1 MRLTSFR
8 TRLFAWALVALL
20 PLFVLRTVEIGEI
33 RQERLAEA
41 RAEIDAAAVRGAARY
56 AQVLSEAYALLDVIR
71 HIPALRTASA
81 GPCSEMLAPIQRSR
95 PWIDS
100 LRVTDGAG
108 IIICA
113 SGRDGVGVSVSDRPY
128 FKAAMTTG
136 RFGISDVLMSR
147 LSHRPAI
154 IAALPVLD
162 PARPAR
168 VYSAAID
175 IKWLDGMAGD
185 LARSVSGEA
194 FLVDGSNKVAA
205 RQTRF
210 GEPIKPQIA
219 GQSNLPK
226 FGPDL
231 IVARATVGQSAYSVV
246 ISVPKR
252 SVLADVEA
260 ATTAAYRDLG
270 LTLLAVLL
278 VAFAGGE
285 FGFVRP
291 IRALAGVAGE
301 IAEGKFGVRADES
314 RGTDEMRLLAASF
327 NSMVERLE
335 NQAVLDPLTGLANRR
350 RFDGHLANLW
360 RRRGVGSVGLA
371 LIDVDHFKAYND
383 LFGHPAG
390 DACLKALAKVIG
402 AAAREPAD
410 LAARIGGEEFAVV
423 MTAVSADDLI
433 NRAENLRRA
442 IRALAITHAGA
453 AGPVV
458 TVSIGTAL
466 AYPGRMEPDEY
477 PQVVDLADH
486 ALYRAKDAGRDR
498 IAFGGATGYDPPRSG
513 AA

>member
-41 RAEIDAAAVRGAARY
+41 RAAIDSAAVRGAARY
-56 AQVLSEAYALLDVIR
+56 QQVISEAYALLDVIR
-71 HIPALRTASA
+71 HIPALRTASS
-81 GPCSEMLAPIQRSR
+81 GPCSKMLDPIQRSR

-108 IIICA
+108 IIVC
-113 SGRDGVGVSVSDRPY
+113 SSRHDGVGVSVGDRDY
-128 FKAAMTTG
+128 FRTAMSTG
-136 RFGISDVLMSR
+136 RFGLSDVLMSR

-154 IAALPVLD
+154 VAALPVLD

-168 VYSAAID
+168 LYSAAIE
-175 IKWLDGMAGD
+175 ISWLDGMAGD
-185 LARSVSGEA
+185 LARSVSGEV
-194 FLVDGSNKVAA
+194 FLVDGSGKVAA
-205 RQTRF
+205 RQTHL
-210 GEPIKPQIA
+210 GDPVAPQIA
-219 GQSNLPK
+219 GESNLPT
-226 FGPDL
+226 FGSDV
-231 IVARATVGQSAYSVV
+231 IVARAAVDQSAYSVV

-252 SVLADVEA
+252 AVLEDVEA

-270 LTLLAVLL
+270 LTLLAVLM
-278 VAFAGGE
+278 VAFTGGE

-291 IRALAGVAGE
+291 IRALAAVASE

-350 RFDGHLANLW
+350 RFDSHIANLW
-360 RRRGVGSVGLA
+360 RRRGVGTIGLA

-383 LFGHPAG
+383 VYGHPAG

-423 MTAVSADDLI
+423 MVAVSADELI

-442 IRALAITHAGA
+442 VRALGIPHAGA
-453 AGPVV
+453 AGTVV

-466 AYPGRMEPDEY
+466 AHPGRMQPDEY
-477 PQVVDLADH
+477 PQMVDLADH

-498 IAFGGATGYDPPRSG
+498 IAFGGVSGYDPLRSG
-513 AA
+513 VA